1 MEDKKKTLSDYRLKK
16 ARDDLQTAKIML
28 EHRKPAQSVN
38 RSYYAIFHAVR
49 ALLVFDL
56 FDSKRHSSIIGYF
69 NQHYIASGKI
79 GQNYYKMLARAF
91 DKRMKSD
98 YYDFHQMSM
107 KEAEQQLDDA
117 NLFIDIIESYIKKEH
132 L

>member
-1 MEDKKKTLSDYRLKK
+1 MQDKRKTLSNYRLEK
-16 ARDDLQTAKIML
+16 AKEDLDTAKIML
-28 EHRKPAQSVN
+28 QHRKPAQSVN

-49 ALLVFDL
+49 ALLSFDL

-69 NQHYIASGKI
+69 NKHYVASGKI
-79 GQNYYKMLARAF
+79 SQEYYKMLARAF

-98 YYDFHQMSM
+98 YYDFHVVNM
-107 KEAEQQLDDA
+107 EDAEQQLGDA
-117 NLFIDIIESYIKKEH
+117 NLFIELIETYIKTEH